1 MNFFKIFVIKR
12 ILLKGMTK
20 SQSYFVWGFVALA
33 VLATA
38 LDTILT

>member
-20 SQSYFVWGFVALA
+20 TMMYLLWGFVALA
-33 VLATA
+33 TLATA
-38 LDTILT
+38 LDTILN